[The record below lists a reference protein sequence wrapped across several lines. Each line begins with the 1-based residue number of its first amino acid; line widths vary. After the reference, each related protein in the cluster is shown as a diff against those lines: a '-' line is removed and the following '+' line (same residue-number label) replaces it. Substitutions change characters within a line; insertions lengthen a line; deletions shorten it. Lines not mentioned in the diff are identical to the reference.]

1 MSATRYLDAF
11 DHERVLEKLSA
22 VNGNEELFQFI
33 DGLFDPRFTLKQA
46 GIKKQDLS
54 YWKHEGLY
62 ENRAGAEGREW
73 TRLGFFDY
81 LWLRLVVELRKVNV
95 PIKSIAQLRSQL
107 FTMSDEDMKMI
118 FSSRQKSYRELSL
131 PSEIE
136 KKIEDAITVQSELFN
151 ALFKKYFSHFSIFV
165 LGLMLQRKRLVLSY
179 TPDGQF
185 HLLAPDEIRSEAQM
199 KLFLSLSD
207 QAHASVPLH
216 KLMEEFFVNPFVATK
231 EWQRVFR
238 LTPTEVK
245 IVEAIREKGIVD
257 VRVKLRPE
265 MGGYLLVEPRDRQSI
280 EESLFEVKKIVA
292 EGGFKNITIQLEGKS
307 IVVFEQRAN

>member
-1 MSATRYLDAF
+1 MSAIHYLDAF
-11 DHERVLEKLSA
+11 DHEWVLEKLSA
-22 VNGNEELFQFI
+22 VNGNDELFQFI

-73 TRLGFFDY
+73 TRLSFFDY

-107 FTMSDEDMKMI
+107 FTMSDEDMNMI

-185 HLLAPDEIRSEAQM
+185 YLLAPDEIRSEEQM

-280 EESLFEVKKIVA
+280 EEALFEVKRIVA
-292 EGGFKNITIQLEGKS
+292 QGGYQNITIQLEGKS